1 MTPPATRTNPDLTV
15 LMAVYNQQTHVA
27 RAIASI
33 LTQTLRDVDFLIVD
47 DGSTDATPDILARH
61 AATDSRIR
69 LLTLPQNGGLAAA
82 LQAGLAA
89 TDAPF
94 VARMDSDDIS
104 CPERLAIQLATL
116 RDGGL
121 DVLGAGQSRGS
132 RGFGDLWPSRPL
144 DHATITRTLP
154 RRNVLAHPS
163 VMFRRAVV
171 AAAGGYDPRFKLAQD
186 YDLWLRLIGHA
197 RFGSLGRKLVISPDN
212 GTRASG
218 PANRKRHTAF
228 SVTAA
233 TNHFLRTRGQTPL
246 EPSGPVGS
254 LGLTLASLIRHSTR
268 VQAQDIIRHAI
279 RLVRYTSPD
288 PAVTAEIRAAICE
301 KADLHARMKWRA
313 YALGPLT
320 AAPVLS
326 G

>member
-1 MTPPATRTNPDLTV
+1 MTPPVTNPDLTV

-27 RAIASI
+27 RAITSI

-61 AATDSRIR
+61 AAAESRIR

-89 TDAPF
+89 TDATF

-116 RDGGL
+116 RGSRL
-121 DVLGAGQSRGS
+121 DILGAGQTRGP
-132 RGFGDLWPSRPL
+132 RGLLDIWPALSL
-144 DHATITRTLP
+144 DHGTIIATLP

-163 VMFRRAVV
+163 VMFRRAVIG
-171 AAAGGYDPRFKLAQD
+171 AAGGYDPRFKLAQD
-186 YDLWLRLIGHA
+186 YDLWLRLIGQA
-197 RFGSLGRKLVISPDN
+197 RFGNLGRKLVVSPTN
-212 GTRASG
+212 CTRASG
-218 PANRKRHTAF
+218 PANRQRHTVF

-233 TNHFLRTRGQTPL
+233 TNHFLRARALTPL
-246 EPSGPVGS
+246 DPSGPVDI
-254 LGLTLASLIRHSTR
+254 LGLALAALVRQSTR
-268 VQAQDIIRHAI
+268 AEAQDIIRHAI
-279 RLVRYTSPD
+279 RLVRYASPA
-288 PAVTAEIRAAICE
+288 PPVTAEIRDAICE
-301 KADLHARMKWRA
+301 KANLHARMKWRA

-320 AAPVLS
+320 SAPVLS